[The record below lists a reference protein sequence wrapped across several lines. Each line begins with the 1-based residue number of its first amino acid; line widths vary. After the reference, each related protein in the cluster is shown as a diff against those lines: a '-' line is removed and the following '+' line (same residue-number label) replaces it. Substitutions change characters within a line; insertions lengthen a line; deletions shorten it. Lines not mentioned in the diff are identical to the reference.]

1 MTENIWIEGIELV
14 RVKRLAG
21 ENGVSSG
28 TEERQFRRAERDLKE
43 KGVMRVWYDEN
54 DLMTCEKGAVYAR
67 HGRRFVTQNEI
78 DEKYPS
84 VGSKCG

>member
-1 MTENIWIEGIELV
+1 MTDNIFIEGIELV

-28 TEERQFRRAERDLKE
+28 TEERQFRRAERDLKK

-54 DLMTCEKGAVYAR
+54 DLMTCEQGAVYAR
-67 HGRRFVTQNEI
+67 HGRRYITQARI
-78 DEKYPS
+78 DAHYPEA
-84 VGSKCG
+84 GKRG